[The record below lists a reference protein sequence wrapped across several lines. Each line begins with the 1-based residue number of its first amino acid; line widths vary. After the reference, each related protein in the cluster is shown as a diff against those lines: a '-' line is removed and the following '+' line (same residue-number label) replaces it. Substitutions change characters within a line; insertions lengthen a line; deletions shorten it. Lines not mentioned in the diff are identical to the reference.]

1 MGTFFKLIVLIGAL
15 WLVDALAFGGRY
27 GMAIQEQA
35 NYQGQRLD
43 TKFVIGSK
51 GSVFEPSL

>member
-35 NYQGQRLD
+35 NYQGQTVRYEIRD
-43 TKFVIGSK
+43 WFKGIG
-51 GSVFEPSL
+51 L